1 MGQSLGSEPSRLTG
15 LEGGAD
21 ASVAPHAFSA
31 LTVPMYINGALL
43 YTYTALCLSAVSWPQ
58 NMGQARSTRELMLWD
73 VALSRWYMKD
83 WKEIPQLPYS
93 WAGNSE
99 ARSTPAPRFPNGI
112 IAHWLRWKCDSTL
125 LFGFLPSLCHLLLLD
140 SFTHTLPKN
149 PLNLNPKLR
158 FCFSENPIQI
168 MLSLRDKFFGFFVNK
183 NNKRDD

>member
-112 IAHWLRWKCDSTL
+112 IVHSC
-125 LFGFLPSLCHLLLLD
+125 LD
-140 SFTHTLPKN
+140 SSLLYVICFFSI
-149 PLNLNPKLR
+149 PLLILSQRTPWTWILNSDSASQRTPSKL
-158 FCFSENPIQI
+158 CFH
-168 MLSLRDKFFGFFVNK
+168 
-183 NNKRDD
+183 